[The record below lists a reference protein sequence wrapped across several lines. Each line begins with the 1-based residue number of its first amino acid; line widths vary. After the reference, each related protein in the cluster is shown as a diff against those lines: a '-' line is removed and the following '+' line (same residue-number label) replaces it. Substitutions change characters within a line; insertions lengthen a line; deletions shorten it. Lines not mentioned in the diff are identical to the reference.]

1 MSMTFAEAEFAM
13 QGAIDT
19 APATVSLNVARLA
32 ELSVVDI
39 QADWPVLTGTSQ
51 DGWRTSREGLN
62 SIILNTVDYAEDVHD
77 GLADTLVPEVLES
90 NDPAAIAAIERAITA
105 RLEGQL

>member
-13 QGAIDT
+13 QT
-19 APATVSLNVARLA
+19 AADQAPGVVSANVARLG

-51 DGWRTSREGLN
+51 DGWGTVREGLN
-62 SIILNTVDYAEDVHD
+62 TVIVNSVDYAEDVHD

-90 NDPAAIAAIERAITA
+90 NDPAAIAAIERVITA
-105 RLEGQL
+105 RLEGQ